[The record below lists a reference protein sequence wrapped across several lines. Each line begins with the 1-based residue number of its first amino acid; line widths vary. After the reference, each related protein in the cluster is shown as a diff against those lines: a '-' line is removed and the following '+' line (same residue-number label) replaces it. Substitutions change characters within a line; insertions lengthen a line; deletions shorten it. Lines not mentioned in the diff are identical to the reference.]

1 MQMPWAICMRTEEQ
15 EMKTAEL
22 EQSQSQ
28 LLVERTHQLC
38 QKDFG
43 WKRI

>member
-1 MQMPWAICMRTEEQ
+1 MPWAICMRIEEQ

-28 LLVERTHQLC
+28 LLVEYTQQLC
-38 QKDFG
+38 QKDFDC
-43 WKRI
+43 KRI

>member
-1 MQMPWAICMRTEEQ
+1 MPWAICMRIEEQ

-28 LLVERTHQLC
+28 LLVEHTQQLC
-38 QKDFG
+38 QKDFDC
-43 WKRI
+43 KTI